1 MASKTDFINI
11 LIITI
16 DKTKI
21 LLDGWKSVVKKH
33 DDTELSS
40 VFPRLW
46 SSASL

>member
-21 LLDGWKSVVKKH
+21 LLDGWKSNGGEQ
-33 DDTELSS
+33 T
-40 VFPRLW
+40 
-46 SSASL
+46 